1 MTASSAAARAFLI
14 SLLAGTAAP
23 ALAQEAE
30 TGDAPPPVAP
40 DPVTVEGARTY
51 TPADFTRFAPKNAL
65 DMLRQVPGFA
75 IREASQERG
84 LGQATG
90 NVLINGQRIS
100 GKSND
105 VLTELGRVPSQ
116 NVTRI
121 DIVDGATLS
130 IPGLFG
136 QVANVLVKSTQKI
149 SGQYTWQPEFR
160 AYNTDPVLARGQVS
174 ASGKRGP
181 VDFTLGLQLQG
192 GNSGADGRTFIYGPD
207 FQFVERRYDQFTGE
221 FIAPRASGR
230 FTYDGPGSSVAN
242 LNLSYQR
249 NYFDYLETGLRQG
262 PGLVDRDRLV
272 TIRERGFEYEIGGD
286 FEFAFGPGRL
296 KLIGLNRF
304 ENAPFAQT
312 VRTAFA
318 DDSVDVGNRF
328 ARIGDSKER
337 IARAEYRWK
346 TGKSDWQISTEA
358 AFNSLDNVS
367 QLFELRPNG
376 DFAEIPLP
384 GGSAEVTEDRYE
396 VIGSFGRP
404 LGADLSIQLSAG
416 GEYSK
421 LQQVGGGGLTRSF
434 WRPKGSF
441 SAAWKP
447 TKSLD
452 VNLKLAR
459 KVGQLNFF
467 DFLATVNLGSDT
479 ENAGNPDLVPQQSWE
494 AEVEAIRNFGAYG
507 TSTVRVYGRLID
519 DIVDIIPIGLTGES
533 PGNIDRATVYGAEWK
548 TTFNFDPM
556 GWKGAKLDARF
567 QAQRTELEDPLTGE
581 KRRISNSMIHLAEL
595 ALRHDIPGSDF
606 AYGGSMSYQF
616 NALNYRLTEVGRQWE
631 GPVFAN
637 VFVEHKDV
645 LGLNVRATIANVLG
659 ATSMF
664 DRTVFAGR
672 RTGPV
677 SFFERR
683 DRRIGPIFSFTVR
696 GKF

>member
-1 MTASSAAARAFLI
+1 M
-14 SLLAGTAAP
+14 
-23 ALAQEAE
+23 
-30 TGDAPPPVAP
+30 
-40 DPVTVEGARTY
+40 
-51 TPADFTRFAPKNAL
+51 
-65 DMLRQVPGFA
+65 
-75 IREASQERG
+75 
-84 LGQATG
+84 
-90 NVLINGQRIS
+90 
-100 GKSND
+100 
-105 VLTELGRVPSQ
+105 
-116 NVTRI
+116 
-121 DIVDGATLS
+121 
-130 IPGLFG
+130 
-136 QVANVLVKSTQKI
+136 
-149 SGQYTWQPEFR
+149 
-160 AYNTDPVLARGQVS
+160 
-174 ASGKRGP
+174 
-181 VDFTLGLQLQG
+181 
-192 GNSGADGRTFIYGPD
+192 
-207 FQFVERRYDQFTGE
+207 RR
-221 FIAPRASGR
+221 
-230 FTYDGPGSSVAN
+230 
-242 LNLSYQR
+242 
-249 NYFDYLETGLRQG
+249 
-262 PGLVDRDRLV
+262 
-272 TIRERGFEYEIGGD
+272 
-286 FEFAFGPGRL
+286 
-296 KLIGLNRF
+296 
-304 ENAPFAQT
+304 AQT

-376 DFAEIPLP
+376 DFEQIPLP

-416 GEYSK
+416 GEFSK

-581 KRRISNSMIHLAEL
+581 KRPISNSMIRLAEL

-616 NALNYRLTEVGRQWE
+616 NALNYRLTEVGRQSE

-659 ATSMF
+659 ATSMW
-664 DRTVFAGR
+664 DRTVYTGR